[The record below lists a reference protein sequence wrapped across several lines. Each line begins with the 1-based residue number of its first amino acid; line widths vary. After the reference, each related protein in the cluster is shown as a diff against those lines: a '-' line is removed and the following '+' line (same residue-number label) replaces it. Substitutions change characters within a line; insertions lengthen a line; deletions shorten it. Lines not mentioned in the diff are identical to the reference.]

1 MNTVAESLCGWRGT
15 EAAGRP
21 LDEVFRIVNEQTRA
35 AVESPAERV
44 LSEGVVVGLANH
56 TLLIARDGTERPIDD
71 SGAPIRGAGGGV
83 EGVVL
88 VFRDVTERRRAEDLT
103 AEEGRRKDE
112 FLAMLAHE
120 LRNPLAAIANAV
132 QLLMHPGAEGVQD
145 WCREVIERQVR
156 QLTRLVDDLLDI
168 SRISRGKIQLR
179 PQRVELSTIV
189 RSAAQAVRPL
199 IDERGHELRL
209 SLAPAPIELE
219 ADPVRLE
226 QVLVNLFNNAAK
238 YTEPGGLIEMEA
250 TQEADH
256 AVIRVTDTGIGIGP
270 DLLPRVFDL
279 FIQGDRSPARSEG
292 GLGIGLTMVQK
303 LVEMHGGRVSVS
315 SEGPGKGTTF
325 QVRLPARPGPADVS
339 TDGPLPP
346 RRPAP
351 ARILLVDDNVDLV
364 ESLASLLR
372 LDGHVVVSTHNG
384 SEAAAAARDL
394 GPHVVLLDI
403 ALPGMDGYE
412 VLDRLRREPAARH
425 ARIIAL
431 TGYAQEDERNRAL
444 EAGFDGLLAKP
455 VEPGRAR
462 VRPRR
467 ASHPAGRRP
476 RPRPRR
482 RSALIRREVAGRSG
496 WPGRAPRPAGCR

>member
-1 MNTVAESLCGWRGT
+1 MNQAKWQSRYGIAVAIVAVTVALLIQPTFSGLWHTLYLVVLVIAWQGGLGPGLLAVGLFSAITLYGIISRGEPITRSRVIGLMIFAAGAAMVAVLVEALHAARRRVEAGHQWLSAVLASIGDAVIATDDRGRVLFMNRVAESLCGWDAG

-35 AVESPAERV
+35 TVDSPAIRV
-44 LSEGVVVGLANH
+44 LSEGVIVGLANQ

-71 SGAPIRGAGGGV
+71 SGAPIRSTGGGV

-88 VFRDVTERRRAEDLT
+88 VFRDVTERRRAEEQI

-120 LRNPLAAIANAV
+120 LRNPLSAIANAV
-132 QLLMHPGAEGVQD
+132 QLLMHPEAEGVQD
-145 WCREVIERQVR
+145 WSREVIQRQVR

-179 PQRVELSTIV
+179 PQRVELSTII

-209 SLAPAPIELE
+209 SLDAGPIELE

-250 TQEADH
+250 KQEAGQ
-256 AVIRVTDTGIGIGP
+256 AIIRVTDTGIGIGP
-270 DLLPRVFDL
+270 ELLPRVFDL
-279 FIQGDRSPARSEG
+279 FTQGDRTPARSEG

-315 SEGPGKGTTF
+315 SDGPGRGSTF
-325 QVRLPARPGPADVS
+325 LVRLPARPGPGGVPIG
-339 TDGPLPP
+339 GP
-346 RRPAP
+346 
-351 ARILLVDDNVDLV
+351 
-364 ESLASLLR
+364 
-372 LDGHVVVSTHNG
+372 
-384 SEAAAAARDL
+384 
-394 GPHVVLLDI
+394 
-403 ALPGMDGYE
+403 
-412 VLDRLRREPAARH
+412 VLDA
-425 ARIIAL
+425 
-431 TGYAQEDERNRAL
+431 D
-444 EAGFDGLLAKP
+444 
-455 VEPGRAR
+455 
-462 VRPRR
+462 
-467 ASHPAGRRP
+467 
-476 RPRPRR
+476 
-482 RSALIRREVAGRSG
+482 RS
-496 WPGRAPRPAGCR
+496 

>member
-1 MNTVAESLCGWRGT
+1 MIATDDRGRVLLMNSVAESLCGWSGA

-35 AVESPAERV
+35 TVESPARRV
-44 LSEGVVVGLANH
+44 LGEGVVVGLAKH

-71 SGAPIRGAGGGV
+71 SGAPIRGTGGGV
-83 EGVVL
+83 DGVVL
-88 VFRDVTERRRAEDLT
+88 VFRDVTERRRAEDRI

-132 QLLMHPGAEGVQD
+132 QLLMHPEAEGVQE

-168 SRISRGKIQLR
+168 SRISRGKIHLR
-179 PQRVELSTIV
+179 QQQVELSTII

-209 SLAPAPIELE
+209 SLAPGPIELE

-250 TQEADH
+250 VQELGH

-279 FIQGDRSPARSEG
+279 FTQGDRSPARSEG
-292 GLGIGLTMVQK
+292 GW
-303 LVEMHGGRVSVS
+303 
-315 SEGPGKGTTF
+315 
-325 QVRLPARPGPADVS
+325 
-339 TDGPLPP
+339 
-346 RRPAP
+346 
-351 ARILLVDDNVDLV
+351 
-364 ESLASLLR
+364 AS
-372 LDGHVVVSTHNG
+372 G
-384 SEAAAAARDL
+384 
-394 GPHVVLLDI
+394 
-403 ALPGMDGYE
+403 
-412 VLDRLRREPAARH
+412 
-425 ARIIAL
+425 
-431 TGYAQEDERNRAL
+431 
-444 EAGFDGLLAKP
+444 
-455 VEPGRAR
+455 
-462 VRPRR
+462 
-467 ASHPAGRRP
+467 
-476 RPRPRR
+476 
-482 RSALIRREVAGRSG
+482 
-496 WPGRAPRPAGCR
+496 